1 MALPTVTIPC
11 YTTRQARARR
21 CNMPATTITGRVKS
35 VNNGNKTGGPSPK
48 GKRNLLTGVL
58 IGLVILLLLTVVILA
73 TPLKELFIAKN
84 SAPEISLELMGEQ
97 LFEEGSYR
105 FEIEAMVT
113 GKPVPEVSFSRDDS
127 AGEAGENRAWI
138 LLAPGE
144 QYTLTAI
151 AENSAGQASAELE
164 LKAENEAVE
173 SQKPDSSQEPDTS
186 QKPDPA
192 EKPDPAQKPDPAEKP
207 DPAGKN
213 NPPVIKE
220 ITIDKSVVLVEGK
233 CQITAITSDP
243 DGDSL
248 TYEWTGDGSISGAK
262 GNPMT
267 WTAPGTKG
275 DYTVKVT
282 VQDGRGGTA
291 TMSKVITVYNL
302 PSQLPKLK
310 KTTTLVP
317 VKGGE
322 SGWIIENESI
332 ITTATYAGDNNKN
345 QMVRGFVSIDISELA
360 GKTVGKAVLH
370 MKLKPDKEFG
380 NPSAIGGLRLVASR
394 WGPRKLILDDYNC
407 PGSVFYDAPI
417 YDIYISSRPDSEGM
431 DRLLAKEL
439 QSCIDDGLNRF
450 QFRLLLTK
458 DVSNNNN
465 KPDGVQYEF
474 EDISLYV
481 EYY

>member
-1 MALPTVTIPC
+1 M
-11 YTTRQARARR
+11 
-21 CNMPATTITGRVKS
+21 ND
-35 VNNGNKTGGPSPK
+35 GNKTGGTSPK

-58 IGLVILLLLTVVILA
+58 IGLIILLLLTVVILA

-84 SAPEISLELMGEQ
+84 SAPGISLELIGEQ
-97 LFEEGSYR
+97 LVEEGSYH

-233 CQITAITSDP
+233 CQITAIASDP

-310 KTTTLVP
+310 KTTTLDP
-317 VKGGE
+317 VEGGE
-322 SGWIIENESI
+322 SGWIVEGDYIKTKER
-332 ITTATYAGDNNKN
+332 TMYTGDNSNN
-345 QMVRGFVSIDISELA
+345 QMARGFISFDISKLA
-360 GKTVGKAVLH
+360 GKEVAKAVLRV
-370 MKLKPDKEFG
+370 KGEKYG
-380 NPSAIGGLRLVASR
+380 NPSAMGNLLIYTAH
-394 WGPRKLILDDYNC
+394 WGPRTLEVSDYYGFTRKVIGLPGAYEDITLTSI
-407 PGSVFYDAPI
+407 PGSG
-417 YDIYISSRPDSEGM
+417 SSEE
-431 DRLLAKEL
+431 LAEEL
-439 QSCIDDGLNRF
+439 QETINSKGSLNRF
-450 QFRLLLTK
+450 QIRFEFSK
-458 DVSNNNN
+458 NQSNNN
-465 KPDGVQYEF
+465 KIFDGVQYEF
-474 EDISLYV
+474 DDITLYV